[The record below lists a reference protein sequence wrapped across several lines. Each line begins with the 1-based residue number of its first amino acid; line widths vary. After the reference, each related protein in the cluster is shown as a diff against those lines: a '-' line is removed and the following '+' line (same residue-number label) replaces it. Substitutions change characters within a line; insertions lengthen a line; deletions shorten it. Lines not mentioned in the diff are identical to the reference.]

1 MDFIIKKHKD
11 SQSNKTFFSLTFLR
25 PGKLLIK
32 KGWGRRKRG
41 RKRRNKRRRSSSS
54 SFQGLNRK
62 VVVVMSVVVVVVVVV
77 VVSGGGGGGGK
88 VSRNGLS
95 LSFYS
100 YAMFDR
106 KKVSTLI

>member
-1 MDFIIKKHKD
+1 
-11 SQSNKTFFSLTFLR
+11 
-25 PGKLLIK
+25 
-32 KGWGRRKRG
+32 
-41 RKRRNKRRRSSSS
+41 
-54 SFQGLNRK
+54 
-62 VVVVMSVVVVVVVVV
+62 MSVVVVVVVVV